1 MSELDVI
8 NYSVKTIIR
17 SPLGDGLVVLGDHR
31 FFLGD
36 IVEVMGSNENG
47 IYTVTDVNGD
57 TVTLDRPIDRRDGY
71 PLAVKKREDIGEAFH
86 IGDFGPFYH
95 EMWRPDHLE
104 LLL

>member
-1 MSELDVI
+1 MSE
-8 NYSVKTIIR
+8 YEETSCSVRAILKNSR
-17 SPLGDGLVVLGDHR
+17 GDGLVVLKDHR

-36 IVEVMGSNENG
+36 IVEVMGPSESG
-47 IYTVTDVNGD
+47 IYTVTDINGD
-57 TVTLDRPIDRRDGY
+57 TITLDRPIEEGGD